1 MHKKSERR
9 SFRSGLRLG
18 SGGDELGLS
27 TVGLAE
33 KLVGRALHDTTSDRQ
48 VAAHAGE
55 VGVDLAGAH
64 AALVDAP
71 DDEGLAAAAIAS
83 GEDTLHVGV
92 VLARRGLDVLASIL
106 LDHASHDLLLGTE
119 ETHGKQDKVGVE
131 DLLAT
136 LDLLHVPAAACGLGP
151 LDTDGLDALDVTLT
165 IVNELLGHDAVL
177 TRVLAH
183 VSLDLS
189 VTVVDTVDARPLRPG
204 VVAGTLRRRL
214 REQLEVDDV
223 LGTVTNGST
232 NAVVTSV
239 TTTNDDDVLA
249 LGGDVCL
256 VGKLG
261 VEQRLRVLVQELHG
275 EVDTLEVAV
284 GDRKI
289 ARHGGTRRDDHGV
302 VVFLERLQG
311 DVALADEAA
320 GDVLDTLGGHEVD
333 TTLNDVL
340 VELHVGDTVHE
351 ETTNTVGTLVDGD
364 LVAGLV
370 QLIGSGETCGTRTD
384 DGDGLARTPLRR
396 SRNHPAHLEA
406 TIDDGA
412 LDRLNTNGVLVNAEN
427 TSTLTRRRADTT
439 SELGEVVGHEETVE
453 GILPLVLL

>member
-1 MHKKSERR
+1 MHKKSERKVL
-9 SFRSGLRLG
+9 RSGLRLS
-18 SGGDELGLS
+18 SGGDELRLS

-33 KLVGRALHDTTSDRQ
+33 KLVGRALYDTTSNGQ

-64 AALVDAP
+64 ATLVDAP
-71 DDEGLAAAAIAS
+71 YDERLAAAAIAS

-92 VLARRGLDVLASIL
+92 VFARRGLDVLASIL

-119 ETHGKQDKVGVE
+119 ETHGEQDKVGVE
-131 DLLAT
+131 DLFAA

-151 LDTDGLDALDVTLT
+151 LDTDGLDALDVTLA
-165 IVNELLGHDAVL
+165 VVDELLGHDAVL

-204 VVAGTLRRRL
+204 IVASTLRRRL
-214 REQLEVDDV
+214 RQQLEVDHV
-223 LGTVTNGST
+223 LGTVANGCT

-249 LGGDVCL
+249 LGRDVRL

-275 EVDTLEVAV
+275 EVDTLEVAI

-289 ARHGGTRRDDHGV
+289 ARHGGASRDDHGV

-311 DVALADEAA
+311 NVALADEAA
-320 GDVLDTLGGHEVD
+320 GDVLDTLGSHEVD
-333 TTLNDVL
+333 TTLYNVL
-340 VELHVGDTVHE
+340 VELHVRDTVHE
-351 ETTNTVGTLVDGD
+351 KTTDTVRTLVNGH
-364 LVAGLV
+364 LVASLV
-370 QLIGSGETCGTRTD
+370 QLIGSSETSGTGTN
-384 DGDGLARTPLRR
+384 DGNGLAGTPLRR
-396 SRNHPAHLEA
+396 SRDHPAHLKA
-406 TIDDGA
+406 TVDDGA
-412 LDRLNTNGVLVNAEN
+412 LDRLDTNRVLVDAEN
-427 TSTLTRRRADTT
+427 TSTLARCRADTA

>member
-1 MHKKSERR
+1 MSE
-9 SFRSGLRLG
+9 GPRL
-18 SGGDELGLS
+18 SSSGDELRLCA
-27 TVGLAE
+27 VGLAE
-33 KLVGRALHDTTSDRQ
+33 KLVGRALHDATGDGQ
-48 VAAHAGE
+48 VAAHASE
-55 VGVDLAGAH
+55 VGVNLAGAH
-64 AALVDAP
+64 TALVDAP
-71 DDEGLAAAAIAS
+71 DDERLAAAAIAS

-131 DLLAT
+131 DFFAA
-136 LDLLHVPAAACGLGP
+136 LDLFHVPAAACGLGP
-151 LDTDGLDALDVTLT
+151 LDTDGLDTLDVTLAV
-165 IVNELLGHDAVL
+165 INELLGHDAVL

-214 REQLEVDDV
+214 RQQLEVDNV
-223 LGTVTNGST
+223 LGTVANRST

-256 VGKLG
+256 VGKLR

-275 EVDTLEVAV
+275 EVNTLEVAV
-284 GDRKI
+284 RDRKI
-289 ARHGGTRRDDHGV
+289 ARHGGASRDDHRV

-320 GDVLDTLGGHEVD
+320 GNVLDTLSGHEVD
-333 TTLNDVL
+333 TTLDDVL
-340 VELHVGDTVHE
+340 VELHVGDAVHE
-351 ETTNTVGTLVDGD
+351 KTTNAVRTFVDSH

-370 QLIGSGETCGTRTD
+370 QLVGSSEASGTRTN
-384 DGDGLARTPLRR
+384 DGDGLARAPLGR
-396 SRNHPAHLEA
+396 SRDHPAHLEA
-406 TIDDGA
+406 TVDNGTLDG
-412 LDRLNTNGVLVNAEN
+412 LDANGVLVDAEN
-427 TSTLTRRRADTT
+427 TSTLTRRRANTA
-439 SELGEVVGHEETVE
+439 SELGEVIGHEEPVE
-453 GILPLVLL
+453 GILPLVLKH